1 MCQTPHSTDIHMT
14 QGWVLLWWNHE
25 RSMHRQRMTPPVVVG
40 STKHHGEET
49 MTYTRWHG
57 TRFEELD
64 LLAVVRR
71 HCTCEVD
78 EDGVRLSVCPP
89 HRMLLEDQRALDG
102 LLFARR
108 LARRLQA
115 EERCAA

>member
-1 MCQTPHSTDIHMT
+1 
-14 QGWVLLWWNHE
+14 
-25 RSMHRQRMTPPVVVG
+25 
-40 STKHHGEET
+40 

-57 TRFEELD
+57 TRFEEFD

-71 HCTCEVD
+71 HCTCEAD

-102 LLFARR
+102 LLFARH

-115 EERCAA
+115 EERRAA